1 MYKKK
6 SLACCSSRV
15 IKYGTRNGVQLY
27 RCKDCGYQFR
37 TGNHISDKELWH
49 AYQQEKQTI
58 NSLSH
63 RYKTSVSTIKR
74 RLRYIKMEWEQPPLD
89 GGGYVHLDTTYW
101 GRGFG
106 VLLALD
112 SETGMP
118 LYMTFVKNETT
129 KDYTD
134 ALDSIISRGYIVRG
148 LIIDGRQ
155 SLFKAFSGY
164 PVQMCQ
170 FHMKQIV
177 KRYLTT
183 NPKMVSAKELKNL
196 VDKLHLVTKE
206 DFTNEYNAWKEKWA
220 ATLSRR
226 SIHKDG
232 KARYTHRRL
241 RSAVNSLNTYLPHL
255 FTYQRRDCEGMPN
268 TNNKIE
274 GTFTN
279 LKKNLNNHSGLS
291 IENRKRFICGFFLA
305 LM

>member
-1 MYKKK
+1 MG
-6 SLACCSSRV
+6 AAAVR
-15 IKYGTRNGVQLY
+15 R
-27 RCKDCGYQFR
+27 
-37 TGNHISDKELWH
+37 
-49 AYQQEKQTI
+49 
-58 NSLSH
+58 
-63 RYKTSVSTIKR
+63 R
-74 RLRYIKMEWEQPPLD
+74 RLRP
-89 GGGYVHLDTTYW
+89 
-101 GRGFG
+101 FG
-106 VLLALD
+106 HHVLGARLRCPARIGLRNRD
-112 SETGMP
+112 AP
-118 LYMTFVKNETT
+118 VYDFVKNETT

-206 DFTNEYNAWKEKWA
+206 DFTNEYNVWKEKWA

-291 IENRKRFICGFFLA
+291 MENRKRFICGFFLA